1 MKDRRACLRV
11 RRNAGAAVL
20 HHHVEVAAVA
30 ARGHDDWWA
39 AVAARVDEEVR
50 HHAVEG
56 LRIDCRAQ
64 VVGDVDRQV
73 GAAVEDAARQLYEP
87 GMNVDWGRRHPDR
100 VGLQPGEVEQALHQ
114 LDESRRLLGEHAP
127 QLAALLVRKLV
138 LALVQRPHRPVDRAC
153 RGTQFMRGERDEL
166 ALQFVEATQL
176 PVFDRLLEETG
187 DQRPERG
194 QQVDLG
200 LVEKKTLRALV
211 AGHEAEAAAVRGER
225 RDHGGPQPEIP
236 RDPLRHRR
244 LGARILD
251 VHGAPRG
258 ERPRERA
265 EMPNGKRGRQRPDL
279 VHRQAVAREGHE
291 RRGVGEA
298 DDADALKAEAAGN
311 RSTRALEH
319 GTRAELSARKS
330 AGEAVQRFE
339 LCGFGWADHVV
350 VQRDT
355 AAVVRVYGN
364 SIRLREIAAELQDP
378 G

>member
-1 MKDRRACLRV
+1 MTRRFDTTRSKACGSTV
-11 RRNAGAAVL
+11 ARRSSGTSIVS
-20 HHHVEVAAVA
+20 
-30 ARGHDDWWA
+30 
-39 AVAARVDEEVR
+39 
-50 HHAVEG
+50 
-56 LRIDCRAQ
+56 
-64 VVGDVDRQV
+64 V
-73 GAAVEDAARQLYEP
+73 GAAVEDGARQLYEP
-87 GMNVDWGRRHPDR
+87 GTNVDCGRRQPDR
-100 VGLQPGEVEQALHQ
+100 VGLQPGEVEQAVHQ
-114 LDESRRLLGEHAP
+114 VDESRRLLGEHAP

-138 LALVQRPHRPVDRAC
+138 LALVQRPHRPVDRAS

-176 PVFDRLLEETG
+176 AVLDRLLEETG

-225 RDHGGPQPEIP
+225 HDHEGPQPEVP

-265 EMPNGKRGRQRPDL
+265 EMPNGKRRRQRPDL
-279 VHRQAVAREGHE
+279 IHRQAVACEGHE
-291 RRGVGEA
+291 RRRVGQEA

-319 GTRAELSARKS
+319 GPRTELSARKGT
-330 AGEAVQRFE
+330 GEAVQRLE
-339 LCGFGWADHVV
+339 LCGFGWAGHVV

-355 AAVVRVYGN
+355 AAGFRVYGN
-364 SIRLREIAAELQDP
+364 KQSGLEKAPPLGIL
-378 G
+378 